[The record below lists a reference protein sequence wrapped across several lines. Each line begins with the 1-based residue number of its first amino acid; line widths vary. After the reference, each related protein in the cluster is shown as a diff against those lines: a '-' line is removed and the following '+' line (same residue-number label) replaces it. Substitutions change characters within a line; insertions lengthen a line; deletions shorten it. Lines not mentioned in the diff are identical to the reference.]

1 MSSGYVLALDEGST
15 SARAV
20 LVDPDGYIV
29 GEARHAL
36 VPQFPRPR
44 WVELDPMALWDAQL
58 RSIRDVMDKDG
69 VTTNDLAAVGVT
81 THRETC
87 LIWDRR
93 TGTPVHPAL
102 MWMSKQTD
110 AIVERWRAI
119 GLDSE
124 FRSRTGLFNDSFFSA
139 AKLTWILENV
149 PEVRTRAE
157 RRASRR
163 NG

>member
-1 MSSGYVLALDEGST
+1 M
-15 SARAV
+15 

-69 VTTNDLAAVGVT
+69 VTANDLAAVGVT

-87 LIWDRR
+87 LIWERR
-93 TGTPVHPAL
+93 TGL
-102 MWMSKQTD
+102 RC
-110 AIVERWRAI
+110 I
-119 GLDSE
+119 
-124 FRSRTGLFNDSFFSA
+124 
-139 AKLTWILENV
+139 
-149 PEVRTRAE
+149 
-157 RRASRR
+157 RR
-163 NG
+163 